1 MVWAPRTSVAVSASW
16 KRVCVVPCGTRN
28 EVPSWMLGNVSC
40 GPRATGAMALS
51 KVLID
56 TVALLNSRGLRTR
69 LHVPTID
76 W

>member
-1 MVWAPRTSVAVSASW
+1 
-16 KRVCVVPCGTRN
+16 
-28 EVPSWMLGNVSC
+28 MLGNVSC

-51 KVLID
+51 NVLSD
-56 TVALLNSRGLRTR
+56 TVALLNTRGPSTR